1 MPVGIEQHIG
11 DLLNADLHPMDFIAI
26 SNFFR
31 GTTNFNTLGAEQK
44 RILDS
49 FHMLDS
55 KLSAEMITKQ
65 STLLNMLHRQR
76 ILTDHQLR
84 EVQQIDESFSVL
96 FRNKK
101 YTDGLTKISRTT
113 SLILS
118 KHGNGAYGITASMRC
133 TSTSA
138 TRITSPR

>member
-11 DLLNADLHPMDFIAI
+11 DLLNSDLHPQDFIAI

-31 GTTNFNTLGAEQK
+31 GTTNFNSLGAEQK

-55 KLSAEMITKQ
+55 RLSAEMITKQ
-65 STLLNMLHRQR
+65 TTLLSMLHRER
-76 ILTDHQLR
+76 ILSDHQLR
-84 EVQQIDESFSVL
+84 EVQQIDQSFSVL

-101 YTDGLTKISRTT
+101 YRNGRFDQNFTKHTNAGYGITVLMRLTSTSAIRTT
-113 SLILS
+113 SL
-118 KHGNGAYGITASMRC
+118 K
-133 TSTSA
+133 
-138 TRITSPR
+138 